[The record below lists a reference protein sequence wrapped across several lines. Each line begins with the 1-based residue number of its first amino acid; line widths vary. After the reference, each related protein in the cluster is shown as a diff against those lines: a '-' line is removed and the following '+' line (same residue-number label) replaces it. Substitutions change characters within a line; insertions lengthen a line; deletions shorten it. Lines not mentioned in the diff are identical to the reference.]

1 MSASKSLEGLLLEN
15 FAAAEHHLFEAR
27 RRRAPEQTLVEALIE
42 TGVEA
47 MQLAK
52 ALAGLYCLPLQVH
65 IELPVIDRNLTVR
78 IPVEYARRNRL
89 LPLASDGTTLFV
101 ATADPANY
109 APLDDLAML
118 FRMPVQPIV
127 VPFDTLARIT
137 EAVYEEN
144 RVGDGLVQVVDLHE
158 EPIEAAARLLSLERL
173 ELLRWDA
180 APIIRLV
187 KAIIWEAVSEGAH
200 EIYFEPLEQE
210 LMVRFRAGATV
221 YNLLSSPKCIQSAII
236 SCIKVI
242 AGMSTL
248 PHLPARQGYLW
259 LRAAGRILTMSGSVI
274 PHRFGEQVVLR
285 LHAHEHHI
293 LDPIAEGRRAR
304 TPGSFRADPR
314 IPSQRAVC
322 ARCGQSIVV
331 ADATFC
337 KNCGAPLSKTP
348 KFISQLPLR
357 PLLSYGAGDDS
368 RADWKLF

>member
-1 MSASKSLEGLLLEN
+1 MPASKSLEVFLLEN
-15 FAAAEHHLFEAR
+15 FGAAEHHLVDAR

-65 IELPVIDRNLTVR
+65 IDLTVIDRNLTGRV
-78 IPVEYARRNRL
+78 PVEYAQRNRL

-109 APLDDLAML
+109 APLDDLAVL
-118 FRMPVQPIV
+118 FRTPVQPIV

-137 EAVYEEN
+137 EVVYEESG
-144 RVGDGLVQVVDLHE
+144 VGDGLGQVVDLPE

-187 KAIIWEAVSEGAH
+187 KAIIWEAISEGAR

-221 YNLLSSPKCIQSAII
+221 YNLLSSPKCIEPAII

-242 AGMSTL
+242 GRMSTL
-248 PHLPARQGYLW
+248 PRLPARQGYLW

-274 PHRFGEQVVLR
+274 PHRLGEQVVLW
-285 LHAHEHHI
+285 LHAYEHHK
-293 LDPIAEGRRAR
+293 LDPVAERCAR
-304 TPGSFRADPR
+304 TPGLFRANRR
-314 IPSQRAVC
+314 IPSQRAAC
-322 ARCGQSIVV
+322 ARCGESIVI

-337 KNCGAPLSKTP
+337 KNCGTPLSKTP
-348 KFISQLPLR
+348 KFISQLPPR
-357 PLLSYGAGDDS
+357 PLLSYGAGDDY

>member
-1 MSASKSLEGLLLEN
+1 MSASKSLKAFLLEN
-15 FAAAEHHLFEAR
+15 FSAAEHHLFEAR

-47 MQLAK
+47 MRLAK
-52 ALAGLYCLPLQVH
+52 ALAQLYCLPLQVH
-65 IELPVIDRNLTVR
+65 IELAVIDRNLTGR
-78 IPVEYARRNRL
+78 IPIEYARRNRL
-89 LPLASDGTTLFV
+89 LPLASDETTLFV

-118 FRMPVQPIV
+118 FRTPVQPIV

-137 EAVYEEN
+137 EVVYQEN
-144 RVGDGLVQVVDLHE
+144 RVNDGLGQVVDLHE

-187 KAIIWEAVSEGAH
+187 KAIIWEAITERAH

-210 LMVRFRAGATV
+210 LMVRFRAEGTV
-221 YNLLSSPKCIQSAII
+221 YNLLSSPKCIESAIV

-242 AGMSTL
+242 ARMSTL
-248 PHLPARQGYLW
+248 PRLPARQGYLR

-274 PHRFGEQVVLR
+274 PHRLGEEVVLR
-285 LHAHEHHI
+285 LHADEHHI
-293 LDPIAEGRRAR
+293 LNPVAEGCGASTFGLFQANR
-304 TPGSFRADPR
+304 R
-314 IPSQRAVC
+314 IPSQRAAC
-322 ARCGQSIVV
+322 ARCGQSIVI
-331 ADATFC
+331 ADAAFC

-348 KFISQLPLR
+348 KFISQLPPR
-357 PLLSYGAGDDS
+357 PLLKT
-368 RADWKLF
+368 RKR